1 MKNELMNEKEKDYED
16 EIDLVDLL
24 KILIRNK
31 GMIFLITV
39 IITAFSIGGALY
51 IRSNRIE
58 KFGLNFTLRN
68 SIDSYY
74 EEKAQ
79 LEVEDF
85 NVEEMF
91 LDDNIV
97 DEFYADEDF
106 NKYYFEKTRDKK
118 TTSDDKREFLQ
129 DSLELKKVTG
139 DKEKFKYYTLNTT
152 IEDEVLSKK
161 MIELYLNI
169 VNMKK
174 TELLK
179 NAIEDEISLVFQRRD
194 LYRVKVREGEKQIAE
209 IIKKQPVSIL
219 ENQSMVSILTIT
231 NPTLLQELNSN
242 KKLYE
247 KYDNQALGLEGV
259 KGDKKLGKQIEK
271 ISSVY
276 KVEEKSKSKM
286 IVAIG
291 MILGLFLGI
300 FAAFIKE
307 FIKGVDWK

>member
-1 MKNELMNEKEKDYED
+1 M
-16 EIDLVDLL
+16 
-24 KILIRNK
+24 
-31 GMIFLITV
+31 
-39 IITAFSIGGALY
+39 
-51 IRSNRIE
+51 
-58 KFGLNFTLRN
+58 
-68 SIDSYY
+68 
-74 EEKAQ
+74 
-79 LEVEDF
+79 
-85 NVEEMF
+85 
-91 LDDNIV
+91 
-97 DEFYADEDF
+97 
-106 NKYYFEKTRDKK
+106 
-118 TTSDDKREFLQ
+118 
-129 DSLELKKVTG
+129 KKVTG